1 VEEVP
6 ERVIFWLVTVYNKN
20 LSSQCNFLAQIKQV
34 QDVSKNLIRV
44 YVIVYTRLKIKLCI
58 LFVKKKKKM
67 QFIANQ
73 NDTE

>member
-1 VEEVP
+1 MEEVP

-58 LFVKKKKKM
+58 LFVK
-67 QFIANQ
+67 
-73 NDTE
+73 